1 MLTTVSDASGREYQ
15 SVEIRFLLTNYSTEI
30 LSLWTKEFDCYIA
43 SLVLLYIMQDQ
54 FKVAKETG
62 KMSPSV
68 GYTVRALEQKSG
80 IPKST
85 ISAKLR
91 YLEKLGVI
99 KLRKGSI
106 SIAYTENGASA
117 LNVKLPHGKTIT
129 DNHITQMRA
138 TLGAQKENGNL
149 CD

>member
-1 MLTTVSDASGREYQ
+1 MVSDAAGGEYQ
-15 SVEIRFLLTNYSTEI
+15 SVEIRFLLTNYTTEI
-30 LSLWTKEFDCYIA
+30 LSLWTKEFGCYIA

-54 FKVAKETG
+54 YRVAKETG

-85 ISAKLR
+85 ISAKLK

-99 KLRKGSI
+99 KLGKGSI

-117 LNVKLPHGKTIT
+117 LQIKLPRGKTIT
-129 DNHITQMRA
+129 DNHITQLRA
-138 TLGAQKENGNL
+138 TIGAQKENGNL